1 MNFKIIDVDIAWDNS
16 YGSSE
21 NLGTQLEALRKLIPN
36 SFVRVWKY
44 EGSGGGWPN
53 IEIVFP
59 EDQSEVLAEW
69 LGQTD
74 DMKFFYES
82 LSDFEL

>member
-1 MNFKIIDVDIAWDNS
+1 MKFKSIDIDIAWDDS
-16 YGSSE
+16 YGSGE

-36 SFVRVWKY
+36 SFVRVLKY
-44 EGSGGGWPN
+44 KGPGGGWPN

-69 LGQTD
+69 LGRTD
-74 DMKFFYES
+74 DMEFFYES